1 MVFSE
6 IKVGNKLIGE
16 GHPTFFI
23 AEVACA
29 HEGSF
34 DAAQKMID
42 VAVAAG
48 ADAVKFQIIHKEAY
62 MVPTHPI
69 YPIVEKV
76 EFNGV
81 EWKELRAYAQQRGI
95 LFFADGYDVPSTRL
109 AAEINVD
116 ALKIH
121 SSDLTNHEAI
131 EEAAKTM
138 LPLFLGV
145 GSTTMDEI
153 SAALSVVRK
162 YHNNIVIMHGYQAFP
177 TKLEGLNF
185 NFLKT
190 LKAAYNLPVGI
201 LDHTEGETFMSTV
214 IPLLTPFV
222 GAQVIEKHFVLDRSL
237 KGIDYESSVNPDTLR
252 EIVVNL
258 RKVEL
263 TFGSGFPGVHFNEE
277 EQKYR
282 DLMKKAIVAVR
293 DIATGEVLTREMVA
307 FKRAGPGLRPMDVD
321 TILGMR
327 TVRSFRM
334 NEKILKDGLQK
345 DLQKD
350 LLVTGGG
357 NLQ

>member
-1 MVFSE
+1 MVLLE
-6 IKVGNKLIGE
+6 IKIGNKLIGE

-29 HEGSF
+29 HEGNF
-34 DAAQKMID
+34 DAAKRMVD
-42 VAVAAG
+42 AAVEAK
-48 ADAVKFQIIHKEAY
+48 ADAVKFQIINKEAY
-62 MVPTHPI
+62 MVPSHPI

-76 EFNGV
+76 EFNAMQ
-81 EWKELRAYAQQRGI
+81 WKELREYAAQKGI
-95 LFFADGYDVPSTRL
+95 LFFVDGYDVPSTRL
-109 AAEINVD
+109 AAEIKVD

-153 SAALSVVRK
+153 SAALCVVRK

-185 NFLKT
+185 NFVKT

-201 LDHTEGETFMSTV
+201 LDHTEGETFFSKIV
-214 IPLLTPFV
+214 PLFTPFV
-222 GAQVIEKHFVLDRSL
+222 GAEVIEKHFVLDRSL
-237 KGIDYESSVNPDTLR
+237 KGIDYESSVNPNTLR
-252 EIVVNL
+252 EIVDNL
-258 RKVEL
+258 RKVET
-263 TFGSGFPGVHFNEE
+263 TFGSGFPVVHFNKE

-293 DIATGEVLTREMVA
+293 DIAKGEILTREMMA

-321 TILGMR
+321 TIIGKR
-327 TVRSFRM
+327 TVRVFHK
-334 NEKILKDGLQK
+334 NEKISIADLQENLQK
-345 DLQKD
+345 
-350 LLVTGGG
+350 
-357 NLQ
+357 N

>member
-1 MVFSE
+1 MTISE
-6 IKVGNKLIGE
+6 ICIGNKFIGE

-29 HEGSF
+29 HEGNF
-34 DAAQKMID
+34 DVALKMID
-42 VAVAAG
+42 AAVEAN
-48 ADAVKFQIIHKEAY
+48 ADAVKFQIINREAY
-62 MVPTHPI
+62 MVPSHPI

-76 EFNGV
+76 EFTPV
-81 EWKELRAYAQQRGI
+81 QWRELRAYARQRGI
-95 LFFADGYDVPSTRL
+95 LFFADGYDVPSTCL
-109 AAEINVD
+109 AAEIKVD

-153 SAALSVVRK
+153 SAAISLVRK

-177 TKLEGLNF
+177 TKLDGLNF

-190 LKAAYNLPVGI
+190 LKAAYSLPVGI

-252 EIVVNL
+252 EIVDNL
-258 RKVEL
+258 RKVEM
-263 TFGSGFPGVHFNEE
+263 TRGSGFPVVNFNKE

-293 DIATGEVLTREMVA
+293 DIQAGEILTREMIA
-307 FKRAGPGLRPMDVD
+307 FKRAGPGLRPMDVE

-327 TVRSFRM
+327 TVRAFHT
-334 NEKILKDGLQK
+334 NEKIVMEGLQK
-345 DLQKD
+345 DLQAKRE
-350 LLVTGGG
+350 G